1 MQSMSSCAP
10 FVYVTACENAVA
22 RSDLRT
28 IAQCFGASQVQHH
41 RAFYSRKEPNLL
53 LDFYSLKA
61 KKKPCNHSV
70 FVDKAV
76 NQIITA
82 TESAIGEKPNCKDA
96 MG

>member
-1 MQSMSSCAP
+1 MPQ
-10 FVYVTACENAVA
+10 FTATHNTNGGVFHFLIPPWAACSANHTPRIPQMFRKVKSVPKKGKPEN
-22 RSDLRT
+22 
-28 IAQCFGASQVQHH
+28 
-41 RAFYSRKEPNLL
+41 P
-53 LDFYSLKA
+53 
-61 KKKPCNHSV
+61 SV

>member
-1 MQSMSSCAP
+1 MMEFDFQLVQPRKNTNPAAELLCSGVRLCAE
-10 FVYVTACENAVA
+10 TAE
-22 RSDLRT
+22 
-28 IAQCFGASQVQHH
+28 
-41 RAFYSRKEPNLL
+41 
-53 LDFYSLKA
+53 
-61 KKKPCNHSV
+61 KPSV